1 MRLSQLRV
9 PAPFCAARVP
19 LRGRHRVLGVV
30 VVAIVLLTGRP
41 FAQSDLDQF
50 MQQVLATRDANWRK
64 LQQYVLDEREQ
75 VELRGPSS
83 ALLWGERRDY
93 SWYVRDGFFV
103 RSPLKVN
110 GAAVGEADRD
120 KYEREFLERA
130 RRREERALAAGGT
143 AESQAPA
150 AQTDPAPYDVDGLIT
165 QTRQPQFISS
175 AYFLR
180 FTFDEG
186 RYALVGREQLDG
198 REVLRIEYYPQQLFK
213 PARERTGNDAR
224 DEAQRRRQE
233 RMSAAEKAQDAEL
246 RRLMN
251 KASKVT
257 LWIEPASHQI
267 VKYTFDDLGWN
278 FFPGQWLAQMDGAT
292 ASMSMGQP
300 FPDVWLPRQL
310 EMNIRMMLA
319 LGSVDLRYSLQYD
332 NYRQPDVRS
341 RITVPGH

>member
-1 MRLSQLRV
+1 MRIT
-9 PAPFCAARVP
+9 P
-19 LRGRHRVLGVV
+19 LRGIAHICATVLSLRGRYRVLAALAVFLCV
-30 VVAIVLLTGRP
+30 PAARP

-50 MQQVLATRDANWRK
+50 MQQVLATRDSNWRK
-64 LQQYVLDEREQ
+64 LQQYILDEREQ
-75 VELRGPSS
+75 VEFRGPSN

-110 GAAVGEADRD
+110 GAGVSDADRE

-130 RRREERALAAGGT
+130 RKREERAQASGNTAAG
-143 AESQAPA
+143 
-150 AQTDPAPYDVDGLIT
+150 QTPSTPTDATPYDVDGLIK

-180 FTFDEG
+180 FTFDAG

-198 REVLRIEYYPQQLFK
+198 REVLRIEYYPEQLFK
-213 PARERTGNDAR
+213 SPRERTGNDAR
-224 DEAQRRRQE
+224 DEAQRKRQE
-233 RMSAAEKAQDAEL
+233 RMSASEKAQDAEL

-251 KASKVT
+251 KTSKVT
-257 LWIEPASHQI
+257 LWVEPASHQI

-278 FFPGQWLAQMDGAT
+278 FFPGQWLAQMDSAT
-292 ASMSMGQP
+292 ASMTMGQP

-319 LGSVDLRYSLQYD
+319 VGSVDLRYSLQYD

-341 RITVPGH
+341 RIIPER